1 MFHFIQALAYDEIVV
16 NSVLQAE
23 ANFHFWGPRLF

>member
-1 MFHFIQALAYDEIVV
+1 LTNKSTQFGIGF
-16 NSVLQAE
+16 QAE